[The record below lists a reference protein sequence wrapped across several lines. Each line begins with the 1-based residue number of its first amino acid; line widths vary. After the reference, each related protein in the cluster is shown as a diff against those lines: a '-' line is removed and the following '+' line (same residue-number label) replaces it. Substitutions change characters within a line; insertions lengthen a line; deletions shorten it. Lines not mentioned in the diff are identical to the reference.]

1 MKQKYLKIHQKNH
14 CVGIRTSTFANFRT
28 AVSKVRREG
37 MLDQIVKTDV
47 TIISQNKSERMP
59 LQLTQRLESVS
70 VVRGE
75 ADAAKG
81 GELAT
86 KADGRVA
93 FVARG
98 REVQLAQR

>member
-1 MKQKYLKIHQKNH
+1 MTKL
-14 CVGIRTSTFANFRT
+14 
-28 AVSKVRREG
+28 SKL
-37 MLDQIVKTDV
+37 MSL
-47 TIISQNKSERMP
+47 ISQNKSERMP

-70 VVRGE
+70 VRGE

-81 GELAT
+81 ALKGGELAS
-86 KADGRVA
+86 KAEGRVA

>member
-1 MKQKYLKIHQKNH
+1 MTKL
-14 CVGIRTSTFANFRT
+14 
-28 AVSKVRREG
+28 SKL
-37 MLDQIVKTDV
+37 MILIP
-47 TIISQNKSERMP
+47 QNKSERMP

-70 VVRGE
+70 VRGE
-75 ADAAKG
+75 ADRAKGAVKG

-86 KADGRVA
+86 KAEGRVA

>member
-1 MKQKYLKIHQKNH
+1 MTKL
-14 CVGIRTSTFANFRT
+14 
-28 AVSKVRREG
+28 SKL
-37 MLDQIVKTDV
+37 MPL
-47 TIISQNKSERMP
+47 ISQNKSERMP

-81 GELAT
+81 ALKGGELAS
-86 KADGRVA
+86 KAEGRMA

>member
-1 MKQKYLKIHQKNH
+1 M
-14 CVGIRTSTFANFRT
+14 
-28 AVSKVRREG
+28 
-37 MLDQIVKTDV
+37 
-47 TIISQNKSERMP
+47 SQNKSERMP

-70 VVRGE
+70 VRGE

-86 KADGRVA
+86 KAEGRVA

>member
-1 MKQKYLKIHQKNH
+1 MTKLSKL
-14 CVGIRTSTFANFRT
+14 TSL
-28 AVSKVRREG
+28 
-37 MLDQIVKTDV
+37 M
-47 TIISQNKSERMP
+47 SQNKSERMP

-70 VVRGE
+70 VRGE

-86 KADGRVA
+86 KAEGRMA